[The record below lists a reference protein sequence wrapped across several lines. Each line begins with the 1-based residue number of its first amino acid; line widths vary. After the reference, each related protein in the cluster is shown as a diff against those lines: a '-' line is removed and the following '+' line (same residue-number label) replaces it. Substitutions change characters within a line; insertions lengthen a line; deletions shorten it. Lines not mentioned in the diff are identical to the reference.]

1 MKWVAVGFFYCYCVA
16 VIIAQTIQ
24 IADIIPVVD
33 ADAIS
38 IIADVVIITMMN
50 VQIITMTADVHIMT
64 IMRTIAAVMTMLQLL
79 F

>member
-1 MKWVAVGFFYCYCVA
+1 M
-16 VIIAQTIQ
+16 
-24 IADIIPVVD
+24 VVD

-38 IIADVVIITMMN
+38 IIADVVIITM
-50 VQIITMTADVHIMT
+50 TADVRIMT

>member
-1 MKWVAVGFFYCYCVA
+1 MKWVAVGFFYFYCVA

-24 IADIIPVVD
+24 IADIIMV

-50 VQIITMTADVHIMT
+50 VQIITMTADVRIMT
-64 IMRTIAAVMTMLQLL
+64 IMRTIAAVMIMLQLL

>member
-1 MKWVAVGFFYCYCVA
+1 M
-16 VIIAQTIQ
+16 
-24 IADIIPVVD
+24 VVD

-50 VQIITMTADVHIMT
+50 VQIITMTADVRIMT
-64 IMRTIAAVMTMLQLL
+64 IMRTIAAVVTMLQLL